1 MSIVNKVE
9 HELKTEESEL
19 IKAARSPPATNPLI
33 PDGSNSRTKVGKTWS
48 EDP

>member
-33 PDGSNSRTKVGKTWS
+33 PDGSNSRTKVGNT
-48 EDP
+48 